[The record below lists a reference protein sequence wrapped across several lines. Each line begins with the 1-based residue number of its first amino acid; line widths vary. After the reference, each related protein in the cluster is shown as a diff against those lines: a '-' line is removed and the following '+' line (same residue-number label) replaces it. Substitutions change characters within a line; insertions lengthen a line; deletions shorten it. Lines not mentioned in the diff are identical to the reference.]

1 MQNYMNLI
9 SASSVYL
16 LMALLVHFIFF
27 GKWSLKFFGKHEQTI
42 KLFRKP
48 IVFSIWVIASS
59 SALESILEAVKF
71 GSLIPVLISFKT
83 CLLIAAFAFGVRAY
97 KAHFINLYKKKNA
110 LIQDVTI
117 INGIDNLLSLAIFLI
132 ATLLILDTL
141 GFKSGPLLA
150 FGGVGAAAL
159 GFAAK
164 DVISNFFGGFMLVV
178 SRPFSLGDLI
188 LIPERKIE
196 AHVIHIGWYMTT
208 LKDKSKMF
216 IYLPNSAF
224 VNAYI
229 VNSSRRT
236 HRRIDSNIMIKAC
249 DRQKAAAA
257 LNKIRQ
263 ELQNYPRIDAT
274 LKPYASLESCEFDSY
289 KLKISAYTEIKDEK
303 EFYEYQEK
311 LLLCLCDILIDSGL
325 ELQNSQFVLSSY
337 DN

>member
-9 SASSVYL
+9 SSSSIYL
-16 LMALLVHFIFF
+16 LVALLVHFIFF
-27 GKWSLKFFGKHEQTI
+27 GKWSLKFFGKHEPTI
-42 KLFRKP
+42 KLFRRP
-48 IVFSIWVIASS
+48 IVFSIWVLAFFY
-59 SALESILEAVKF
+59 ALETMFEALKITDAITF
-71 GSLIPVLISFKT
+71 LISFKT

-97 KAHFINLYKKKNA
+97 KAHFINLYKKKNPF
-110 LIQDVTI
+110 IQDMTI
-117 INGIDNLLSLAIFLI
+117 INGIDNLLSVAIFLI

-141 GFKSGPLLA
+141 GFKSGPLVA

-178 SRPFSLGDLI
+178 SRPFSLGDLV

-196 AHVIHIGWYMTT
+196 AHVMHIGWYMTT
-208 LKDKSKMF
+208 MKDRSKRF

-236 HRRIDSNIMIKAC
+236 HRRIETSIMIKAC
-249 DRQKAAAA
+249 DKDKGALA
-257 LNKIRQ
+257 LNKIRDALEQ
-263 ELQNYPRIDAT
+263 YPRIDT
-274 LKPYASLESCEFDSY
+274 SLKPYASLESCEFDTY

-311 LLLCLCDILIDSGL
+311 LLLNLYDIVIENGL
-325 ELQNSQFVLSSY
+325 ALQNSQFILSAPQV
-337 DN
+337 

>member
-9 SASSVYL
+9 SSSSVYL
-16 LMALLVHFIFF
+16 LAALLVQFIFF
-27 GKWSLKFFGKHEQTI
+27 GKWSLKFFGKHEQTV

-48 IVFSIWVIASS
+48 IVFSIWVVAFFY
-59 SALESILEAVKF
+59 ALESMLEALKF
-71 GSLIPVLISFKT
+71 NSAIPFLLSFKT

-97 KAHFINLYKKKNA
+97 KAHFINLYKKRNP
-110 LIQDVTI
+110 LIQDATI
-117 INGIDNLLSLAIFLI
+117 INGIDNLLSVAIFLI

-178 SRPFSLGDLI
+178 SRPFSLGDLV

-196 AHVIHIGWYMTT
+196 AHVMHIGWYMTT
-208 LKDKSKMF
+208 LKDKSKRF

-236 HRRIDSNIMIKAC
+236 HRRIDSSIMIKAC
-249 DRQKAAAA
+249 DMHKASFA
-257 LNKIRQ
+257 LSKIRA
-263 ELQNYPRIDAT
+263 ELEKYPRIDT
-274 LKPYASLESCEFDSY
+274 MLKPYASLESCEFDSY

-311 LLLCLCDILIDSGL
+311 LLLGLCDILKNSGL
-325 ELQNSQFVLSSY
+325 ELQNSQFILSPQQS
-337 DN
+337 